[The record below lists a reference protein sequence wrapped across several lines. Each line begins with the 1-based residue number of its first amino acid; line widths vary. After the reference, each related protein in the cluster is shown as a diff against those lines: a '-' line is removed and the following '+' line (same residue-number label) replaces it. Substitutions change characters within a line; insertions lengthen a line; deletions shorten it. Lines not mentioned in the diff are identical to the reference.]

1 MLPLFLLFHNF
12 SPSITDSSYDSEV
25 LPHKCYSCS
34 STAMDLRWPKDK
46 ANNLLYLSEFPYFA
60 NESCDQVKNLLP
72 VVDCADSYCVKIVIK
87 EPPAKRE
94 ACVQGG
100 AVVRDCWSR
109 VMQNTEGEYYSLK
122 PKSKNNVVSRPYPF

>member
-1 MLPLFLLFHNF
+1 MLNLDSLFIHNL
-12 SPSITDSSYDSEV
+12 SNSSEMASGIVESGDKWDSW
-25 LPHKCYSCS
+25 LQ
-34 STAMDLRWPKDK
+34 PKDK